1 MKNANQ
7 RTTRDSTSDRTVRK
21 LGLALLAAAALGAP
35 AVATAEDLRSV
46 ACSVQVDYL
55 LNNVLRST
63 YQRDFTVSP
72 GVPYSEDFSTA
83 VRFRFFDAS
92 TTLEA
97 DKSYR
102 VTISYYN
109 DVGVFDF
116 VDFGTELTLREDRV
130 SETNRASH
138 SYFTSIGSPGE
149 RTTNWTLTCTRV
161 KP

>member
-1 MKNANQ
+1 MSHA
-7 RTTRDSTSDRTVRK
+7 TRSTPRFPAIARIAAAT
-21 LGLALLAAAALGAP
+21 LAATCLGAP
-35 AVATAEDLRSV
+35 LAAYAEDVRTV
-46 ACSVQVDYL
+46 ACAMQVDYL
-55 LNNVLRST
+55 FNNVLRST

-72 GVPYSEDFSTA
+72 GVPYKEDFST
-83 VRFRFFDAS
+83 VTRFRFFDAS
-92 TTLEA
+92 ATHEA

-116 VDFGTELTLREDRV
+116 VDFGTELTLREDRL
-130 SETNRASH
+130 SETNRATH
-138 SYFTSIGSPGE
+138 SYFTSIGAPGE